1 MTKNARGFSLIEIVF
16 AVGILAVAVLGL
28 AGVMAAGMRH
38 LSGSPSHVVAAQKA
52 AEAVEDVFAA
62 RDSHK
67 LTWDRIKNV
76 QGASGSDDGVFID
89 GAQAMRTAGADGLV
103 NTGDDASAIE
113 TTRFPGPDG
122 LLGTSD
128 DRQVALDGFTR
139 EILIRDV
146 PNEGG
151 QLRSIVV
158 TISYLAG
165 SMPQTYTLVT
175 YISSYA

>member
-1 MTKNARGFSLIEIVF
+1 MTFRSFVRPLFVALSLAF
-16 AVGILAVAVLGL
+16 ATT
-28 AGVMAAGMRH
+28 AAA
-38 LSGSPSHVVAAQKA
+38 SA
-52 AEAVEDVFAA
+52 FA
-62 RDSHK
+62 D
-67 LTWDRIKNV
+67 
-76 QGASGSDDGVFID
+76 
-89 GAQAMRTAGADGLV
+89 

-158 TISYLAG
+158 TISYRAG